1 VNFTPPP
8 FEKIRYLLDDPGK
21 GKFFKAVG
29 FAIQDWSTFATAIL
43 NMAVQN
49 QHALVFRRT
58 TIHGREYDIT
68 GDLKTPI
75 GRNVS
80 VKSGWWMDPGQ
91 TDTLR
96 FVTAYPNDQPQAKG
110 VN

>member
-8 FEKIRYLLDDPGK
+8 IEKIRYLLDDPGK
-21 GKFFKAVG
+21 GKFFKAFG
-29 FAIQDWSTFATAIL
+29 FTIQDWPTLATAIL

-58 TIHGREYDIT
+58 TIYGGEYEIT
-68 GDLKTPI
+68 GELETPM
-75 GRNVS
+75 GRKLNI
-80 VKSGWWMDPGQ
+80 KSGWWMDPGQ

-96 FVTAYPNDQPQAKG
+96 FVTAYPNNQPTKG
-110 VN
+110 